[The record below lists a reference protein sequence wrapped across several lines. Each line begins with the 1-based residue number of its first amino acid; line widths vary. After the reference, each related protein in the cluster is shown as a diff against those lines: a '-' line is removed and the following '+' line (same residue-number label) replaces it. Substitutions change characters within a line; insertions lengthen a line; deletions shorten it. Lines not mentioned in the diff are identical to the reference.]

1 MQIELRS
8 LSSLRPYP
16 GNPRVNDDA
25 VEAVARSLREFGF
38 RQPIVVDV
46 EGVIVVGHTRFK
58 AAQKLGLT
66 EVPVHVAHELTPT
79 QTQAYRIADN
89 QTATIAT
96 WDDDKLVT
104 ELLALR
110 DQAYDLNLTG
120 FDDDMLAQLLG
131 DGEESELTG
140 DPDDIPETP
149 IETITQPGDLWH
161 LGPHRLICGDATSP
175 EAFHRLLGPEN
186 IDLLLT
192 DPPYNVRYVGK
203 TSEAL
208 DIANDDMA
216 DDDYLAFLTAT
227 LGPASSALKPGASF
241 YIWHADVY
249 GHIVR
254 QACADVGLPLRQVL
268 IWVKSCFALGRQ
280 DYHWQHE
287 PCLYGW
293 KPGQGHT
300 WFGGRAQSTTLTFDK
315 PARNGEHPTMKP
327 VALFQQLLENSCP
340 KGGLVLDPF
349 GGSGTT
355 LIAAQ
360 ATGRVARLVELD
372 PAYCDVIVSRW
383 EKLTGFIATKS
394 EKSESIMI

>member
-8 LSSLRPYP
+8 VASLRPYA

-38 RQPIVVDV
+38 RQPIVVDAD
-46 EGVIVVGHTRFK
+46 GVIVVGHTRFK

-66 EVPVHVAHELTPT
+66 EVPVHVAHELTT
-79 QTQAYRIADN
+79 AQAQAYRIADN

-96 WDDDKLVT
+96 WDDDKLVA

-149 IETITQPGDLWH
+149 TETITQPGDLWK
-161 LGPHRLICGDATSP
+161 LGAHRLICGDASSP
-175 EAFHRLLGPEN
+175 DTFHRLLGPEN

-192 DPPYNVRYVGK
+192 DPPYNVGYVGK
-203 TSEAL
+203 TSDAL
-208 DIANDDMA
+208 DIANDDMP

-227 LGPASSALKPGASF
+227 LGPSATALKPGASF
-241 YIWHADVY
+241 YIWHADTF

-360 ATGRVARLVELD
+360 VTGRVAHLVELD
-372 PAYCDVIVSRW
+372 PGYCDVIVSRW
-383 EKLTGFIATKS
+383 ESLTGLTATKEESS
-394 EKSESIMI
+394 ETISS

>member
-1 MQIELRS
+1 MQIELRP
-8 LSSLRPYP
+8 LVSLRPYP

-25 VEAVARSLREFGF
+25 VEAVARSLQEFGF
-38 RQPIVVDV
+38 RQPIVVDCD
-46 EGVIVVGHTRFK
+46 GVIVVGHTRFK
-58 AAQKLGLT
+58 AAQKLGFT
-66 EVPVHVAHELTPT
+66 EVPVHVARELTPA
-79 QTQAYRIADN
+79 QAQAYRIADN

-96 WDDDKLVT
+96 WDDDKLVA

-110 DQAYDLNLTG
+110 EQAYDLNLTG
-120 FDDDMLAQLLG
+120 FDENMLAQLLG
-131 DGEESELTG
+131 EGEDSELRG
-140 DPDDIPETP
+140 DPDDIPDAPT
-149 IETITQPGDLWH
+149 ETITQPGDLWH
-161 LGPHRLICGDATSP
+161 LGPHRLICGDASSP
-175 EAFHRLLGPEN
+175 DTFHRLLGPEN
-186 IDLLLT
+186 VDLLLT
-192 DPPYNVRYVGK
+192 DPPYNVGYVGK
-203 TSEAL
+203 TSETL
-208 DIANDDMA
+208 DIANDDMP

-227 LGPASSALKPGASF
+227 LGPAARALKPGASF
-241 YIWHADVY
+241 YIWHADTF

-360 ATGRVARLVELD
+360 ASGRVARLVELD
-372 PAYCDVIVSRW
+372 PGYCDVIVSRW
-383 EKLTGFIATKS
+383 EKITGLTATKTDS
-394 EKSESIMI
+394 PEMSVT